1 MNLETQ
7 KKRLIELRAEYAANL
22 DDVRN
27 RNKNQSETDELPV
40 DSDIP
45 TDDADVGTDLF
56 ERERGLAFTE
66 DFQGMLGQIDRAL
79 QKIEEG
85 TYGICDRCGERI
97 PDERLEAA
105 PQSILCIKDQEL
117 EEGM

>member
-7 KKRLIELRAEYAANL
+7 KKRLLDLRAEYSRNL

-40 DSDIP
+40 DSDVP
-45 TDDADVGTDLF
+45 TDNADVGTDLF
-56 ERERGLAFTE
+56 ERERAVAFTQ
-66 DFQGMLGQIDRAL
+66 DFQGMLDQIDRAL
-79 QKIEEG
+79 AKIEEG
-85 TYGICDRCGERI
+85 TYGICDRCGEHI

-105 PQSILCIKDQEL
+105 PQSVLCIKDQEI
-117 EEGM
+117 EEGL